1 MGYKSDDRTTVD
13 SFFNNN
19 NIYIP
24 FLEEIIKE
32 LVFWG
37 FFTKMSNSSEIEES
51 VYLPT
56 QKIRDYAHIF
66 EHFQDGDIDKIE
78 SYHK

>member
-37 FFTKMSNSSEIEES
+37 FFTKMSN
-51 VYLPT
+51 
-56 QKIRDYAHIF
+56 
-66 EHFQDGDIDKIE
+66 
-78 SYHK
+78 

>member
-1 MGYKSDDRTTVD
+1 MGNKSDDRTTVD

-19 NIYIP
+19 NIHIP

-37 FFTKMSNSSEIEES
+37 FFTKMSNSIEVEET
-51 VYLPT
+51 VYYPHR
-56 QKIRDYAHIF
+56 K
-66 EHFQDGDIDKIE
+66 
-78 SYHK
+78 